1 MMMSNMAPTVARAG
15 DDVVAIGTPGA
26 DRITSA
32 LVATLEWLVGGMDL
46 EDAIE
51 QPRLHPEFGDWGV
64 RVAVE
69 SGLDLDGVEYPMRQ
83 FDGLHMYFGGV
94 NGAALEGGRLHGHAD
109 SRRHGSVAVVG

>member
-1 MMMSNMAPTVARAG
+1 
-15 DDVVAIGTPGA
+15 
-26 DRITSA
+26 
-32 LVATLEWLVGGMDL
+32 MDL

-69 SGLDLDGVEYPMRQ
+69 SGLDLDGIEYPMRQ